1 MHRFAVLHRDRSPYH
16 TKQHR
21 FSFPTVGAMLFA
33 LLITAVQFFPSNAF
47 ATSVSKP
54 KLKHATFTLDGV
66 TVNVATPFLP
76 GKFTTSQPGD
86 DTQTAVSAP
95 KSIYVHPYKA
105 IYVIAVPYGTKPRS
119 EGVPTAQVGGAQAYR
134 NSLYQYLASEGEN
147 PQIGPTITLFGQRI
161 QGENSW
167 LSAADPKTE
176 APTAITEWVVEA
188 GSRLWIIRITQ
199 ELTVGTK
206 SLATAQSALSSLSY
220 FTLSSTTLSHHTTVN
235 GARAAQLT
243 VTPNTAISS
252 NINNP
257 PSWWNGSTCD
267 NTWYQGQSGLTASQL
282 GTAHYYG
289 VIACGPRPAYGGAD
303 ECRSFGTGPCVNE
316 WECVELSLRYLYIG
330 YGQAP
335 YPTGNGV
342 GLVHNYPGSTLN
354 KVDDNRFNAPS
365 LAQAS
370 VQGLPFQ
377 AGDVLSFVNIV
388 NGAPNWSYAG
398 HTALVTNVTWT
409 NQSAGTGTYTI
420 LEQNSVSS
428 GTETFNI
435 TNWILGDESWSTGD
449 LRVIEWLDPGT
460 GGSSTQ
466 QKAYG
471 SVGTNPDGRLEDF
484 TLGTDG
490 NIYHIWQTSAGNS
503 FVSNWS
509 VMPTNTVSFVSEP
522 AVGISPDGRFDVAAL
537 GSDGNIYHIWQTVA
551 GSSWTPSW
559 HAFPTPPV
567 QLTGTP
573 SIIANKDGRLEIFV
587 LGTDKN
593 VYHIWQTAAGG
604 DWFSSWG
611 ITRTQTNTTNPASFT
626 GNPTVS
632 MQPGGELEV
641 FALGTDGNVYHIWQQ
656 SAGGSLIG
664 NWVVMPTNSVPFVGS
679 PVVATNEDGRFEV
692 FIRGTDN
699 NIYHYW
705 QVVAGGDWTTNWAVM
720 PTKSN
725 VSSTIQFAGDPSIV
739 IQPGGELEAF
749 ARSTDGNVYHMWQQS
764 AGGSW
769 IGNWVE
775 LTGNPVQFSG
785 GPYAAINENG
795 KFQIFGLGTNKLMYT
810 IEQTVVGGDWQTNWT
825 QLPSGSFQ

>member
-1 MHRFAVLHRDRSPYH
+1 
-16 TKQHR
+16 
-21 FSFPTVGAMLFA
+21 MLFA

-47 ATSVSKP
+47 AASVSKP

-66 TVNVATPFLP
+66 TVSVATPFLP

-134 NSLYQYLASEGEN
+134 NSLYQYRASEGEN
-147 PQIGPTITLFGQRI
+147 PQIGPTITLFGQSI

-199 ELTVGTK
+199 ELAVGTK
-206 SLATAQSALSSLSY
+206 SLAAARSALSSLSY

-235 GARAAQLT
+235 GVRAAQLT

-289 VIACGPRPAYGGAD
+289 VIACGPRPAYGGTD

-342 GLVHNYPGSTLN
+342 GLVHNYQGSALN
-354 KVDDNRFNAPS
+354 KVDDGRFSASS
-365 LAQAS
+365 LPQAS
-370 VQGLPFQ
+370 VQGLSFQ
-377 AGDVLSFVNIV
+377 AGDVLSFVNMI

-435 TNWILGDESWSTGD
+435 TNWQLGDESWSTGD
-449 LRVIEWLDPGT
+449 LRVVEWLDPGA
-460 GGSSTQ
+460 GSSSTQ

-490 NIYHIWQTSAGNS
+490 NIYHIWQQSAGGS
-503 FVSNWS
+503 FIGNW
-509 VMPTNTVSFVSEP
+509 VEMPVNTVPFAGEP
-522 AVGISPDGRFDVAAL
+522 EVGI
-537 GSDGNIYHIWQTVA
+537 NT
-551 GSSWTPSW
+551 
-559 HAFPTPPV
+559 
-567 QLTGTP
+567 
-573 SIIANKDGRLEIFV
+573 DGRLEIV
-587 LGTDKN
+587 ARGSDGN
-593 VYHIWQTAAGG
+593 VYYIWQTAAGG
-604 DWFSSWG
+604 DWTANWVEFPTVTSP
-611 ITRTQTNTTNPASFT
+611 TNPADTMQFT
-626 GNPTVS
+626 GNPSIHTD
-632 MQPGGELEV
+632 PDGRLEI
-641 FALGTDGNVYHIWQQ
+641 FAVGTDNNVYHIWQT
-656 SAGGSLIG
+656 SVGG
-664 NWVVMPTNSVPFVGS
+664 NWIPNWVEFPILTSPTNPADTMQFTGNLSI
-679 PVVATNEDGRFEV
+679 ATNSDGRLEIFV
-692 FIRGTDN
+692 RGTDN
-699 NIYHYW
+699 NIYHTWQTAANGDWIPNWVEMTGNTVPFAGSPVVTMNSNGRFEVFVRGSDNNVYHTW
-705 QVVAGGDWTTNWAVM
+705 QVAAGGDWITGWAEMPTVTSPTNPADTMQYAGDPDININADGRLEVFARGTDGSIYHIWQTSAGGDWIPNWVEMTGNTIQFSGNPDVATNKNGEFQIFDLGTNKAMYTISQTVAGGDWQA
-720 PTKSN
+720 
-725 VSSTIQFAGDPSIV
+725 
-739 IQPGGELEAF
+739 
-749 ARSTDGNVYHMWQQS
+749 
-764 AGGSW
+764 
-769 IGNWVE
+769 
-775 LTGNPVQFSG
+775 
-785 GPYAAINENG
+785 
-795 KFQIFGLGTNKLMYT
+795 
-810 IEQTVVGGDWQTNWT
+810 NWT
-825 QLPSGSFQ
+825 QLPTGSFQ